1 VSTQLE
7 GHLIFVDVNLRHGE
21 SIDDAML
28 PGNLGSEVV
37 CDVQQ
42 QADQAQLQDATTVDS
57 ENKIQN
63 LFVWFATTFL
73 AFMTQ
78 LLSTSYWTN
87 GRTRY
92 VRPLNVHVDF

>member
-1 VSTQLE
+1 MSTQLE
-7 GHLIFVDVNLRHGE
+7 GRLILVDVSLRDGE

-42 QADQAQLQDATTVDS
+42 QADQAQLQNATTVDS
-57 ENKIQN
+57 KNKIQN
-63 LFVWFATTFL
+63 LFVWFAMTFL

-92 VRPLNVHVDF
+92 VRPLNIHFDY